1 MYHFN
6 VEKVLLQRALRK
18 TRGKNAFENFLSQME
33 LIEEL
38 YVDVEQNISSP
49 RLVQQARKQAIISL
63 VSALEVFFK
72 DTLKNTYD
80 SGAFEDSQLLRN
92 IPKHFFLNDIEN
104 IIKHKVSVG
113 ELLASIFT
121 FHSLRSINK
130 VFSGLIG
137 MNFFNQINRFEFEIE
152 VEEEKKHDDIKK
164 TTILHEDYKV
174 YQRMEEL
181 YSLRPFITH
190 DQPEKSIISEYQV
203 QNFLG
208 TANLFAFVTDNYL
221 KELIQQNL
229 KKQAEI
235 QEAVQKEEEEF
246 IKEESNY
253 HIKNK
258 KNHKQ

>member
-1 MYHFN
+1 
-6 VEKVLLQRALRK
+6 
-18 TRGKNAFENFLSQME
+18 
-33 LIEEL
+33 
-38 YVDVEQNISSP
+38 
-49 RLVQQARKQAIISL
+49 
-63 VSALEVFFK
+63 
-72 DTLKNTYD
+72 
-80 SGAFEDSQLLRN
+80 
-92 IPKHFFLNDIEN
+92 
-104 IIKHKVSVG
+104 
-113 ELLASIFT
+113 
-121 FHSLRSINK
+121 
-130 VFSGLIG
+130 

-221 KELIQQNL
+221 KDLIQQNL

-246 IKEESNY
+246 MKEESNY